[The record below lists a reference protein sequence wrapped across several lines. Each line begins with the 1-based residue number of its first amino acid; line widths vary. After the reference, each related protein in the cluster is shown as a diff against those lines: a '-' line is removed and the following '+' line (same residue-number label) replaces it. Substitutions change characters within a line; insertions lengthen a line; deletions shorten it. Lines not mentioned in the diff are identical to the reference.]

1 MSLKKDKFKL
11 SEKKIMNFA
20 VKLAENNKYLTGTNP
35 SVGCV
40 IVKKN
45 KILSFATT
53 NYGVGHAENIAL
65 SKNDLIKEQHYTQ
78 HLNHVLIME
87 KHHHVQMQ

>member
-53 NYGVGHAENIAL
+53 NNGGRPHAESIAL
-65 SKNDLIKEQHYTQ
+65 SKNIYNKGTT
-78 HLNHVLIME
+78 
-87 KHHHVQMQ
+87 

>member
-40 IVKKN
+40 IVK
-45 KILSFATT
+45 
-53 NYGVGHAENIAL
+53 
-65 SKNDLIKEQHYTQ
+65 
-78 HLNHVLIME
+78 
-87 KHHHVQMQ
+87 